1 MFLRGIRSIDA
12 GGKTQTHPHP
22 SSLVEGLATKPKGLS
37 LRHAFLSSA
46 RRPRAREAIG
56 NEGEERE
63 EEGREFFFERKGKLV
78 EV

>member
-1 MFLRGIRSIDA
+1 
-12 GGKTQTHPHP
+12 
-22 SSLVEGLATKPKGLS
+22 LS

-63 EEGREFFFERKGKLV
+63 EEGREFFFERKGKQV